1 MGLRVN
7 TNVPSLVAVRN
18 LEKNSQDVAKS
29 FARLSSGSRF
39 TSAGDDA
46 AALTISSKL
55 EAEVRGLRQA
65 ARNAND
71 GVSLVQTAEGALN
84 EVSNLL
90 IRLRELGV
98 QSASDTLGD
107 AERGFLDQE
116 YQQLKAEIDRL
127 SAVTSYNGKPLLDG
141 SVNELDFQVGA
152 HKGPNHV
159 IKFNG
164 ADNAATA
171 SYLGITGAAV
181 STKDDAV
188 DSLEVID
195 AAMGKVNASRAELG
209 GLQNRLHSAASANAL
224 YMENLASTRSRMA
237 DTDVAEESSQLVRG
251 LILQNTGVA
260 VLAQANQSPNAALKL
275 L

>member
-1 MGLRVN
+1 MGLRVS

-18 LEKNSQDVAKS
+18 LEKNSQEVSKS

-84 EVSNLL
+84 EVGNLL

-98 QSASDTLGD
+98 QAASDTLGD

-116 YQQLKAEIDRL
+116 YQQLKAEVDRI
-127 SAVTSYNGKPLLDG
+127 SQVTSFNGKPLLNG
-141 SVNELDFQVGA
+141 SVSELDFQVGA
-152 HKGPNHV
+152 HKGAANV

-164 ADNAATA
+164 SDNAATV
-171 SYLGITGAAV
+171 SYLGIGGASV
-181 STKDDAV
+181 VTKDDAT

-195 AAMGKVNASRAELG
+195 SALGKVNASRAELG
-209 GLQNRLHSAASANAL
+209 GLQNRLHSAVSANAL

-237 DTDVAEESSQLVRG
+237 DTDVAEESSQLVKG
-251 LILQNTGVA
+251 LILQNAGVA